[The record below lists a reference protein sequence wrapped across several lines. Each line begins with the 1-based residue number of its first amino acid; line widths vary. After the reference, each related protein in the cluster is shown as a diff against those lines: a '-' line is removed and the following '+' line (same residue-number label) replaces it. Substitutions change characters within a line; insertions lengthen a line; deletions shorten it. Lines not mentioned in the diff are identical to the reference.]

1 MDLNRSYKIDKK
13 SYRID
18 KKNILIK
25 KFKNMQI

>member
-18 KKNILIK
+18 TKNILIK